1 MAGWK
6 HWEYFLESKHGRG
19 LRRPDAERPRS
30 TNVHGSAQAATA
42 GGTRFRMY
50 SVLGF
55 LCFLEIT
62 ASSSHGFEKSEM
74 KSVLLFISILTALW
88 AIFRCSDQALGRTTS
103 MAQTCLWSRVCL
115 MPCFASTLS
124 RVTSLISVFN
134 LQALCEFWDKARGDR
149 FNTKLKE
156 EKRIEAKLAIQQ
168 RANCVDFQLWC
179 VCLTAVVPPVP
190 WAYSLANR
198 HWEGDDNFTK
208 MWPVVTAFER
218 DGHQIRPFFFSS
230 QNI

>member
-1 MAGWK
+1 MFWSSP
-6 HWEYFLESKHGRG
+6 WENYLY
-19 LRRPDAERPRS
+19 
-30 TNVHGSAQAATA
+30 GSDLPVVPCVPHA
-42 GGTRFRMY
+42 
-50 SVLGF
+50 
-55 LCFLEIT
+55 
-62 ASSSHGFEKSEM
+62 
-74 KSVLLFISILTALW
+74 LF
-88 AIFRCSDQALGRTTS
+88 
-103 MAQTCLWSRVCL
+103 CLNSFTGDFFDFCL
-115 MPCFASTLS
+115 Q
-124 RVTSLISVFN
+124 

-179 VCLTAVVPPVP
+179 VCLMAAFPPVP

-218 DGHQIRPFFFSS
+218 DGHQIRPFFFFLVKIFNDTFHKGMFSPTIIVILCVS
-230 QNI
+230 WSDLLSPLALTTVL